1 MPDDDDELPP
11 SPLDPNAAPEPVG
24 PLPPVGRLT
33 AFERHLVAQARAAH
47 QREEELL
54 PAWLRPT
61 AGEHRWQMALAVVVA
76 IALQVALPHHLTT
89 NPHYALPI
97 AEGLLLIALL
107 VANPGPLVR
116 HSAGLHVATLALL
129 ALISAGNAIS
139 AGLLVHEIV
148 TGTGTSGSRLLLEGV
163 DIWLTNIVVFGLW
176 YWEFDRGGPVQRA
189 HAVRRH
195 PDLLFPQMQQPEVAP
210 AEWEPNFFDY
220 LYVSFTNATAFS
232 PTDTMPLSR
241 WAKAL
246 FLLQSAISLVT
257 VALVISRAVNIFREV
272 TPS

>member
-1 MPDDDDELPP
+1 MPDDDGLPP
-11 SPLDPNAAPEPVG
+11 SPIAPDPPPDAARRVS
-24 PLPPVGRLT
+24 PVGRLT
-33 AFERHLVAQARAAH
+33 AFERHLVAEARAAH

-76 IALQVALPHHLTT
+76 IVLQVALPHHLTT

-97 AEGLLLIALL
+97 AEGLLLIALM

-116 HSAGLHVATLALL
+116 HSAGLHAATLVLL
-129 ALISAGNAIS
+129 GLISAGNAIS

-189 HAVRRH
+189 LAVRRH

-241 WAKAL
+241 WAKVL
-246 FLLQSAISLVT
+246 MLVESAISLTLGLMV
-257 VALVISRAVNIFREV
+257 VARAVNILR
-272 TPS
+272 